1 MHIWFSLKDRWSQY
15 RIAVIV
21 RIFVSIAIG
30 YRYVSSV
37 STPTTSKWG
46 TFVEATLQKPN
57 YLPYVTAQD
66 ADKFYQSLL
75 FKWCVYPSYSGVNVV
90 FDNDLC
96 TVNTDDFQTF
106 TVKVEGDTTRS
117 DGTPVT
123 INDVYFTYKS
133 IIKDNYRNIPH
144 LDWYNTIL
152 ISTENNE
159 LKFIFPKASR
169 DNLIFFTNFI
179 LPAHILAN
187 ISLEEYMIRFLQD
200 PIWSTC
206 VNLQTAGKDLDNYVF
221 DLSTCKDFYLKN
233 YQIKRFQDASVMRQY
248 IQDNRQIIDF
258 SLDPLPEEIYTPTP
272 VLLNSYL
279 TFFFN
284 TSRPTRTA
292 RQRQWISAL
301 LKEIYASS
309 SGLQDVFVHD
319 PYLFT
324 TPNIPLEEIKKRI
337 LPVPK
342 PVITS
347 GATTQP
353 LPERIDLTNPNNAAI
368 IYTRAEAID
377 GKIAFFVDLPKS
389 YTRVSVTPNDGKEY
403 FPVSYTPTK
412 KMFQYNLSTI
422 YKTIKQWENKYTV
435 RWYQKDTV
443 VDEWKITLWYL
454 DSPPLPEPVEP
465 LPTTLD
471 EPFIVLYFEDA
482 VTNALVQRRK
492 TYLQEHEWSDWFVFQ
507 WYTDPNSLEGK
518 LTTKEYDIALRT
530 INFGLKKDLSS
541 LLTTDNPVI
550 NPSLQKN
557 EALSDL
563 ITAYF
568 LTDNQ
573 EQKSK
578 LQQQIQDLH
587 RQNPQLMILWKA
599 YGKVWTKTNGGITY
613 PEKLYVLWRRKGV
626 LQKIQLF
633 QHINIDRKK
642 VRDWKHF
649 LGFLKEW
656 LRSFWWY

>member
-1 MHIWFSLKDRWSQY
+1 MHIWFSLNDRWSQY
-15 RIAVIV
+15 RIVVTI

-57 YLPYVTAQD
+57 FLPYVTAQD
-66 ADKFYQSLL
+66 SDKFYQSLL
-75 FKWCVYPSYSGVNVV
+75 FQWCVYPSFSGVSVL

-106 TVKVEGDTTRS
+106 TVTTNEWATWS

-144 LDWYNTIL
+144 LDGYSNLQIT
-152 ISTENNE
+152 SEGNE
-159 LKFIFPKASR
+159 LKFIFPRASR

-206 VNLQTAGKDLDNYVF
+206 VRLQTTGKDLDNYVF
-221 DLSTCKDFYLKN
+221 DLSSCQDFSLKN
-233 YQIKRFQDASVMRQY
+233 YQIKWFKDNALMQEY
-248 IQDNRQIIDF
+248 IQNNNQIIDF
-258 SLDPLPEEIYTPTP
+258 SLDQLPEEIYTPTP

-284 TSRPTRTA
+284 TTRTSRTA

-301 LKEIYASS
+301 IKDIYATST
-309 SGLQDVFVHD
+309 GLQDVFVQD

-324 TPNIPLEEIKKRI
+324 TPDIPLEEIKKRL
-337 LPVPK
+337 LPKQEPLVN
-342 PVITS
+342 TW
-347 GATTQP
+347 TTIQP
-353 LPERIDLTNPNNAAI
+353 LPERINLSSIPEADIL
-368 IYTRAEAID
+368 YTVTTPIEE
-377 GKIAFFVDLPKS
+377 KISFFVDLPKS
-389 YTRVSVTPNDGKEY
+389 YTRISVTPNNGKEY
-403 FPVSYTPTK
+403 FPVSYDPTK
-412 KMFQYNLSTI
+412 NTFQYNLSIVYSTI
-422 YKTIKQWENKYTV
+422 VQWANIYVVKGYEGETVINEWTITV
-435 RWYQKDTV
+435 
-443 VDEWKITLWYL
+443 WYL
-454 DSPPLPEPVEP
+454 DTPPAPEPVEP
-465 LPTTLD
+465 PPATLD
-471 EPFIVLYFEDA
+471 EPFVIVYFEDPIS
-482 VTNALVQRRK
+482 NALITAWKQ
-492 TYLQEHEWSDWFVFQ
+492 YLQTHEGSDWFVFQ

-530 INFGLKKDLSS
+530 INFWLKKDLST
-541 LLTTDNPVI
+541 LLTTENPII

-557 EALSDL
+557 EPLSNL
-563 ITAYF
+563 ITTYF
-568 LTDNQ
+568 LTDND
-573 EQKSK
+573 EQKGK

-587 RQNPQLMILWKA
+587 RQNPQLMILGKA
-599 YGKVWTKTNGGITY
+599 YGKVWTKANGGINY
-613 PEKLYVLWRRKGV
+613 PEKLYVLGWRKWV

-633 QHINIDRKK
+633 QHINIDRTK
-642 VRDWKHF
+642 VRDLNYFFW
-649 LGFLKEW
+649 FLKEW
-656 LRSFWWY
+656 IGGK